1 MPDATNHAVNRRL
14 RGLARAFV
22 LLSAAVLPGWLAAAD
37 TVPGPVPARV
47 VHVVDGDTLVVRA
60 HIWLGQEVETLVR
73 VAGVD
78 APELKGACARERERA
93 QAARDYVVARA
104 LGETITLVGIR
115 YEKYGGRV
123 LAQVRLADGRDLAAA
138 LVADGHARAYDGR
151 ARAGW
156 CEEAASP
163 EPKAAPEPKSPAD

>member
-1 MPDATNHAVNRRL
+1 MPGATKHGVRRPS

-22 LLSAAVLPGWLAAAD
+22 LLSAVALPGWLAAAD

-93 QAARDYVVARA
+93 QAARDYVAART
-104 LGETITLVGIR
+104 LGETVMLLGIR

-123 LAQVRLADGRDLAAA
+123 LAQIRLADGRDLAAV
-138 LVADGHARAYDGR
+138 LLADGYVRAYDGR

-163 EPKAAPEPKSPAD
+163 EPKAPTD